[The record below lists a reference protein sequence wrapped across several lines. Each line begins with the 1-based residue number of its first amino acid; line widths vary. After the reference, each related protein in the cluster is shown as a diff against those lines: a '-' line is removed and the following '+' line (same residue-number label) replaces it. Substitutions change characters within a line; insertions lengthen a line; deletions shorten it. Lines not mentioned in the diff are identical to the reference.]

1 MKKMDGHN
9 TFVGIYV
16 EDMYKPVERKVKKL
30 TKYIDDQFKLYNIRG
45 FNIERK
51 EENLFIYMK
60 NLAYKKYRKDHLI
73 EIFRKYNKNI
83 LGKNELNKIKRTRSH
98 KIPYHKMNYYTL
110 IYRNLNNFKYRP
122 YLFPLTKE
130 MLSNK
135 IFLNLTDRNIR
146 KKYKKKPIFTNPHL
160 ELRRKNLIKVNEQ
173 LKEKEKIKFFQKIK
187 VLHKAKSNPILN
199 KDLSY
204 KNNLIDSLNNQRMRF
219 QGKLINMRN
228 EKNLFNHLDNNIS
241 NCGENTTNY
250 KSFSLKSMEMK
261 RGKKLI
267 LPKIVKECESTI
279 DSLKKIKNNLKFIKY
294 KNKENKSNE
303 EININNIL
311 KLNLQQLHKL
321 FFINNKNKKILKK
334 FKKKGNISKDDQ
346 SKHMN
351 ININMVIGSDSN
363 RNNKKVNN

>member
-1 MKKMDGHN
+1 M
-9 TFVGIYV
+9 
-16 EDMYKPVERKVKKL
+16 
-30 TKYIDDQFKLYNIRG
+30 
-45 FNIERK
+45 
-51 EENLFIYMK
+51 
-60 NLAYKKYRKDHLI
+60 
-73 EIFRKYNKNI
+73 
-83 LGKNELNKIKRTRSH
+83 
-98 KIPYHKMNYYTL
+98 
-110 IYRNLNNFKYRP
+110 
-122 YLFPLTKE
+122 
-130 MLSNK
+130 
-135 IFLNLTDRNIR
+135 
-146 KKYKKKPIFTNPHL
+146 
-160 ELRRKNLIKVNEQ
+160 
-173 LKEKEKIKFFQKIK
+173 
-187 VLHKAKSNPILN
+187 HKAKSNPILN

>member
-1 MKKMDGHN
+1 MDGHN

-146 KKYKKKPIFTNPHL
+146 KKFKKKPIF
-160 ELRRKNLIKVNEQ
+160 I
-173 LKEKEKIKFFQKIK
+173 
-187 VLHKAKSNPILN
+187 
-199 KDLSY
+199 
-204 KNNLIDSLNNQRMRF
+204 
-219 QGKLINMRN
+219 
-228 EKNLFNHLDNNIS
+228 
-241 NCGENTTNY
+241 Y
-250 KSFSLKSMEMK
+250 KSTF
-261 RGKKLI
+261 RIKK
-267 LPKIVKECESTI
+267 
-279 DSLKKIKNNLKFIKY
+279 
-294 KNKENKSNE
+294 
-303 EININNIL
+303 
-311 KLNLQQLHKL
+311 
-321 FFINNKNKKILKK
+321 KK
-334 FKKKGNISKDDQ
+334 FN
-346 SKHMN
+346 
-351 ININMVIGSDSN
+351 
-363 RNNKKVNN
+363 